1 MKTGEAEA
9 SRTADIGKVVEQEA
23 ALVFERFDETTAYE
37 IGSSIRANGLVAR
50 QALVIDVRFWDRQLF
65 HTALPGS
72 SAITAEWGRRKFNSV
87 RMFQKSSYRL
97 ALEQQRGDR
106 TFPPGYGLSPTD
118 YALAGGAFP
127 IRVQA
132 VGVIG
137 ALVVS
142 GLSERA
148 DHETAVAALCAY
160 LGKDERLL
168 ALDRA

>member
-1 MKTGEAEA
+1 MKGTDAA
-9 SRTADIGKVVEQEA
+9 RALAIGKVVEQES
-23 ALVFERFDETTAYE
+23 ALVFERFDETTAFE
-37 IGSSIRANGLVAR
+37 IGCTIRDRALASGQGLV
-50 QALVIDVRFWDRQLF
+50 VDVRLWDRQLF
-65 HTALPGS
+65 YAALAGS
-72 SAITAEWGRRKFNSV
+72 SAITAEWARRKFNSV
-87 RMFQKSSYRL
+87 RMFHRSSYRL
-97 ALEQQRGDR
+97 ALEQQREDR
-106 TFPPGYGLSPTD
+106 AFPPGYGLNPTD

-137 ALVVS
+137 AFVVS

-168 ALDRA
+168 ALDQT

>member
-1 MKTGEAEA
+1 LETSG
-9 SRTADIGKVVEQEA
+9 ADGPRAADLRKVVEQET
-23 ALVFERFDETTAYE
+23 ALVFERFEETTAFE
-37 IGSSIRANGLVAR
+37 IGSSIRANGLVGG
-50 QALVIDVRFWDRQLF
+50 QALVIDVRLWDRQLF

-72 SAITAEWGRRKFNSV
+72 SAITAEWARRKFNSV
-87 RMFQKSSYRL
+87 RMFHKSSYRL

-127 IRVQA
+127 IRVQS

-160 LGKDERLL
+160 LGKEKNLL
-168 ALDRA
+168 ALNQT

>member
-1 MKTGEAEA
+1 METSGADA
-9 SRTADIGKVVEQEA
+9 SRAVDIRKVVEQES
-23 ALVFERFDETTAYE
+23 ALVFERFDETTAFE
-37 IGSSIRANGLVAR
+37 IGISIRANGLVGR

-65 HTALPGS
+65 HAALPGS
-72 SAITAEWGRRKFNSV
+72 SAINAEWARRKFNSV
-87 RMFQKSSYRL
+87 RMFHKSSYRL
-97 ALEQQRGDR
+97 ALEQQREDR
-106 TFPPGYGLSPTD
+106 TFPPGYGLNPKD

-148 DHETAVAALCAY
+148 DHETAVAALCAH

-168 ALDRA
+168 ALDQT